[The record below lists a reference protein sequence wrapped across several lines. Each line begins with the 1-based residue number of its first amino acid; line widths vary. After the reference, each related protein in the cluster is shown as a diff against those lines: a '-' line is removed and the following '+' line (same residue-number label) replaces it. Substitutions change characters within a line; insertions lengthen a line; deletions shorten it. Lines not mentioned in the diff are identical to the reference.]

1 MGQNPQQNIGRCE
14 NSYDSQ
20 EGQPFEVCQH
30 VSEYPFVSS
39 LVTWWVET
47 ILINTN
53 LPQYAASHPIHQ
65 HGGWYWVVGEG
76 QFEPDVNGN
85 PTVTRSSIEA
95 QYESGQLQVND
106 ENHAWHGGVFDIFAL
121 PKDVIQVPNNGYVI
135 IRTPLDNPGTWIFH
149 CHIDFHLSI
158 GMGKVLQIGEFG
170 DWNTVPVAAS
180 VNEQCLEKPTSPRGE
195 GAYINWFLYMI
206 PAERCIVKGQDIIF
220 TFESDHNVHEI
231 TEAQYDNC
239 DVNYPNPEIGQKIF
253 STTNFEKG
261 YHYFACGLG
270 YENGVGFHCANG
282 VKARIL
288 VVDDVQECH
297 FSHH

>member
-170 DWNTVPVAAS
+170 DWNIGPATENQICSENP
-180 VNEQCLEKPTSPRGE
+180 PGDPRGE
-195 GAYINWFLYMI
+195 GAYINWFLYME
-206 PAERCIVKGQDIIF
+206 PAHRCIIKGQSV
-220 TFESDHNVHEI
+220 TFGFEFGHNVNVLSTKE
-231 TEAQYDNC
+231 QFDNC
-239 DVNYPNPEIGQKIF
+239 QGLID
-253 STTNFEKG
+253 TNKYNG
-261 YHYFACGLG
+261 NHIVSDLPVGHHYFACGVDAP
-270 YENGVGFHCANG
+270 YHCEHG
-282 VKARIL
+282 VKAHIQ
-288 VVDDVQECH
+288 VVDDKSECT
-297 FSHH
+297 FSSP